1 LTVKL
6 SANDLTLIRGES
18 CLFKDLSFTINAGE
32 LLVLEGQNGS
42 GKTSLIRAMLGML
55 NFESGEV
62 LWNDIPINKQRQE
75 FHGSLIWLSHRTGLK
90 KDLTLQE
97 NLHFEGAL
105 RSKLDVDQSQILK
118 KLNIF
123 DLKDLPIRSMSAGQQ
138 RRVALARLLLFD
150 APIWLLDEP
159 FTNLDDEGQ
168 NIVLDLINSHL
179 SSGGICVIAAHQEF
193 NINASKI
200 KVRL

>member
-62 LWNDIPINKQRQE
+62 LWNDIPINNQRQE

>member
-1 LTVKL
+1 MTVKL

-42 GKTSLIRAMLGML
+42 GKTSLIRAILGML

-105 RSKLDVDQSQILK
+105 RLKLDVDQAQILK

>member
-1 LTVKL
+1 MKVKL
-6 SANDLTLIRGES
+6 SAHNLTLIRGES
-18 CLFKDLSFTINAGE
+18 CLFKDLSFTLNSGE

-42 GKTSLIRAMLGML
+42 GKTSLIRAILGML
-55 NFESGEV
+55 NFESGEIF
-62 LWNDIPINKQRQE
+62 WNDISIKKQRQE
-75 FHGSLIWLSHRTGLK
+75 FHRSIIWLSHRTGLK
-90 KDLTLQE
+90 KDLTLLE
-97 NLHFEGAL
+97 NLSFECSL
-105 RSKLDVDQSQILK
+105 RSKFEDELSKILK

-159 FTNLDDEGQ
+159 FTNLDDKGQ
-168 NIVLDLINSHL
+168 AIVLDLINSHL

-193 NINASKI
+193 NIDAT
-200 KVRL
+200 KVKVKL

>member
-18 CLFKDLSFTINAGE
+18 CLFKDLSFTLNAGE

-42 GKTSLIRAMLGML
+42 GKTSLIRAILGMI

-62 LWNDIPINKQRQE
+62 LWNDIPIDKQRQE

-97 NLHFEGAL
+97 NLNFECAL
-105 RSKLDVDQSQILK
+105 RSKLDVNQSQILK

-123 DLKDLPIRSMSAGQQ
+123 QLKNLPLRFMSAGQQ
-138 RRVALARLLLFD
+138 RRAALARMLLFD
-150 APIWLLDEP
+150 APLWLLDEP
-159 FTNLDDEGQ
+159 FTNLDDKGRD
-168 NIVLDLINSHL
+168 IVLDLINLHL
-179 SSGGICVIAAHQEF
+179 SKGGICVIAAHQEF
-193 NINASKI
+193 DINAAKI
-200 KVRL
+200 KVTL

>member
-1 LTVKL
+1 LKVKL
-6 SANDLTLIRGES
+6 SAHNLTLIRGES
-18 CLFKDLSFTINAGE
+18 CLFKDLSFTLNSGE

-42 GKTSLIRAMLGML
+42 GKTSLIRAILGML
-55 NFESGEV
+55 NFESGEIF
-62 LWNDIPINKQRQE
+62 WNDISIKKQRQE
-75 FHGSLIWLSHRTGLK
+75 FHRSIIWLSHRAGLK
-90 KDLTLQE
+90 KDLTLLE
-97 NLHFEGAL
+97 NLSFECSL
-105 RSKLDVDQSQILK
+105 RSKFEDELSKILK

-168 NIVLDLINSHL
+168 AIVLDLINSHL

-193 NINASKI
+193 NIDAT
-200 KVRL
+200 KVKVKL

>member
-1 LTVKL
+1 MTVKL

-42 GKTSLIRAMLGML
+42 GKTSLIRAILGML

>member
-97 NLHFEGAL
+97 NLHFEGAI

>member
-1 LTVKL
+1 MTVKL

-42 GKTSLIRAMLGML
+42 GKTSLIRAILGML

-97 NLHFEGAL
+97 NLHFEGAI

>member
-1 LTVKL
+1 MKVKL
-6 SANDLTLIRGES
+6 SAHDLTLIRGES
-18 CLFKDLSFTINAGE
+18 CLFKDLSFTLNSGE

-42 GKTSLIRAMLGML
+42 GKTSLIRAILGML
-55 NFESGEV
+55 NFESGEIF
-62 LWNDIPINKQRQE
+62 WNDISIKKQRQE
-75 FHGSLIWLSHRTGLK
+75 FHRSIIWLSHRTGLK
-90 KDLTLQE
+90 KDLTLLE
-97 NLHFEGAL
+97 NLSFECSL
-105 RSKLDVDQSQILK
+105 RSKFEDELSKILK

-123 DLKDLPIRSMSAGQQ
+123 DLKDIPIRSMSAGQQ

-168 NIVLDLINSHL
+168 AIVLDLINSHL

-193 NINASKI
+193 NIDAT
-200 KVRL
+200 KVKVKL

>member
-1 LTVKL
+1 MTVKL

>member
-1 LTVKL
+1 MTVKL

-97 NLHFEGAL
+97 NLHFEGAI

>member
-1 LTVKL
+1 LKVKL
-6 SANDLTLIRGES
+6 SAHDLTLIRGES
-18 CLFKDLSFTINAGE
+18 CLFKDLSFTLNSGE

-42 GKTSLIRAMLGML
+42 GKTSLIRAILGML
-55 NFESGEV
+55 NFESGEIF
-62 LWNDIPINKQRQE
+62 WNDISIKKQRQE
-75 FHGSLIWLSHRTGLK
+75 FHRSIIWLSHRTGLK
-90 KDLTLQE
+90 KDLTLLE
-97 NLHFEGAL
+97 NLSFECSL
-105 RSKLDVDQSQILK
+105 RSKFEDELSKILK

-168 NIVLDLINSHL
+168 TIVLDLINSHL

-193 NINASKI
+193 NIDAT
-200 KVRL
+200 KVKVKL

>member
-1 LTVKL
+1 MTVKL

-193 NINASKI
+193 HINASKI

>member
-193 NINASKI
+193 HINASKI

>member
-42 GKTSLIRAMLGML
+42 GKTSLIRAILGML

-97 NLHFEGAL
+97 NLHFEGAI

>member
-1 LTVKL
+1 MKVKL
-6 SANDLTLIRGES
+6 SAHDLTLIRGES
-18 CLFKDLSFTINAGE
+18 CLFKDLSFTLNSGE

-42 GKTSLIRAMLGML
+42 GKTSLIRAILGML
-55 NFESGEV
+55 NFESGEIF
-62 LWNDIPINKQRQE
+62 WNDISIKKQRQE
-75 FHGSLIWLSHRTGLK
+75 FHRSIIWLSHRTGLK
-90 KDLTLQE
+90 KDLTLLE
-97 NLHFEGAL
+97 NLSFECSL
-105 RSKLDVDQSQILK
+105 RSKFEDELSKILK

-168 NIVLDLINSHL
+168 TIVLDLINSHL

-193 NINASKI
+193 NIDAT
-200 KVRL
+200 KVKVKL

>member
-1 LTVKL
+1 MTVKL
-6 SANDLTLIRGES
+6 SAHDLTLIRGES
-18 CLFKDLSFTINAGE
+18 CLFKDLSFTLNSGE

-42 GKTSLIRAMLGML
+42 GKTSLIRAILGMIS
-55 NFESGEV
+55 FESGEV

-97 NLHFEGAL
+97 NLDFEGAL

-123 DLKDLPIRSMSAGQQ
+123 DLKDLPVRSMSAGQQ
-138 RRVALARLLLFD
+138 RRAALARLLLFD
-150 APIWLLDEP
+150 ASIWLLDEP

>member
-1 LTVKL
+1 MTVKL
-6 SANDLTLIRGES
+6 SAHDLTLIRGES
-18 CLFKDLSFTINAGE
+18 CLFKDLSFTINAGD

-42 GKTSLIRAMLGML
+42 GKTSLIRAILGML

-75 FHGSLIWLSHRTGLK
+75 FHRSLIWLSHRTGLK

-97 NLHFEGAL
+97 NLHFETAL

>member
-1 LTVKL
+1 MTVKL

-62 LWNDIPINKQRQE
+62 LWNDIPINNQRQE